1 MNLLKSL
8 TQKLFVLFVFKTI
21 CVSTFAQSQ
30 AQTQPDAGLW
40 CTFTVEK
47 EFTKKLTIGI
57 NEELRLRENYSRLNL
72 LYTNPY
78 ITYKLRKRLKLG
90 LGYRFISKYMYKESR
105 FSYKH
110 RLMFDI
116 SYKYKFEDLIISY
129 RSRLQGEVR
138 DYNSDPQG
146 KQPEYYWRNKLDIGY
161 EIGKFTPYIG
171 TEVRYQIED
180 PRFPASNYGWHR
192 ARTYAGVDYEYNKK
206 HSFGIMYLIQQEF
219 DVDDPG
225 TGYILGLDYKY
236 KL

>member
-1 MNLLKSL
+1 MNSLKSVIS
-8 TQKLFVLFVFKTI
+8 KLFVLFLFITI
-21 CVSTFAQSQ
+21 SIKSFSQ

-72 LYTNPY
+72 FYTNPY
-78 ITYKLRKRLKLG
+78 ITYKIKKKLKLG
-90 LGYRFISKYMYKESR
+90 FGYRFISKYMYKESE

-116 SYKYKFEDLIISY
+116 SYKYKFKNIVLSY
-129 RSRLQGEVR
+129 RSRIQGEVR

-146 KQPEYYWRNKLDIGY
+146 KQPEFYWRNKLDLGY

-171 TEVRYQIED
+171 TEVRYQIID
-180 PRFPASNYGWHR
+180 PRFPESNYGWHR
-192 ARTYAGVDYEYNKK
+192 ARTYAGIDYEYNKK

-225 TGYILGLDYKY
+225 TGYILGLEYTY